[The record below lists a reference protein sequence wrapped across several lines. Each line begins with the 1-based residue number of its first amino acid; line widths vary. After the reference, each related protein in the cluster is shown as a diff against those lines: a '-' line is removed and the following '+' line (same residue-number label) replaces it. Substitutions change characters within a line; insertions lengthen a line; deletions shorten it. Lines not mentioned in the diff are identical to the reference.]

1 MKHQITLIIHLLAA
15 TIWVGGHLILCFRY
29 LPKALKKK
37 DSQVIREF
45 EKQYE
50 PLGIPALILLIIT
63 GILMAYDYNATI
75 STWFSF
81 SNDIEKVVSIKLL
94 LLFST
99 LILAIHAR
107 FFLIPKLNTSNLLFM
122 SLHIIILSS
131 IAVAMLVFG
140 SLVRIGGF

>member
-1 MKHQITLIIHLLAA
+1 MKHHITLIIHLLAA

-37 DSQVIREF
+37 DPQVIMEF

-50 PLGIPALILLIIT
+50 PLGIPALLLLVIT
-63 GILMAYDYNATI
+63 GILMAYDYNVTI

-81 SNDIEKVVSIKLL
+81 SNTIEKVVSIKLL
-94 LLFST
+94 LLLST
-99 LILAIHAR
+99 LLLAIHAR

-122 SLHIIILSS
+122 SLHIIILSFIS
-131 IAVAMLVFG
+131 VAMLVFG
-140 SLVRIGGF
+140 SLVRLGGV

>member
-37 DSQVIREF
+37 DPQVIREF

-81 SNDIEKVVSIKLL
+81 SNNIEKVVSIKLL

-107 FFLIPKLNTSNLLFM
+107 FFLIPKLNPSNLLSM
-122 SLHIIILSS
+122 SLHIVILSS
-131 IAVAMLVFG
+131 ISVAMLVFG
-140 SLVRIGGF
+140 SLVRIGGV

>member
-1 MKHQITLIIHLLAA
+1 M
-15 TIWVGGHLILCFRY
+15 CFRY

-37 DSQVIREF
+37 DPQVIREF

-81 SNDIEKVVSIKLL
+81 SNNIEKVVSIKLL

-107 FFLIPKLNTSNLLFM
+107 FFLIPKLNPSNLLSM
-122 SLHIIILSS
+122 SLHIVILSS
-131 IAVAMLVFG
+131 ISVAMLVFG
-140 SLVRIGGF
+140 SLVRIGGV

>member
-1 MKHQITLIIHLLAA
+1 MKHQITLIIHLLAG

-37 DSQVIREF
+37 DPQVIREF

-75 STWFSF
+75 STWFLF

-107 FFLIPKLNTSNLLFM
+107 FFLIPKLTTSNLLFM

>member
-1 MKHQITLIIHLLAA
+1 MKHQITLIIHLLAG

-37 DSQVIREF
+37 DPQVIREF

-75 STWFSF
+75 STWFLF

-99 LILAIHAR
+99 LILAVHAR
-107 FFLIPKLNTSNLLFM
+107 FFIIPKLKASNLRVM
-122 SLHIIILSS
+122 SFHIIILST
-131 IAVAMLVFG
+131 IAVTMLIFG
-140 SLVRIGGF
+140 SLIRIGGI